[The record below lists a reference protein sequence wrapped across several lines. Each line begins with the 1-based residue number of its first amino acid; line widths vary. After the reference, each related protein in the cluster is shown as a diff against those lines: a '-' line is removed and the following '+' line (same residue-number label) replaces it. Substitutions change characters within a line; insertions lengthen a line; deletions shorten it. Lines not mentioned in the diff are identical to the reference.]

1 MAHPEEKLM
10 TYEQYANLSAKE
22 MLAYLTLEA
31 QEATEWDQAQ
41 GCWVRPAEGGAS

>member
-1 MAHPEEKLM
+1 M
-10 TYEQYANLSAKE
+10 TYEMYRQLSSKE

-41 GCWVRPAEGGAS
+41 GCWVKPVEEKEAA